1 MSDNGTILGPLTRT
15 WTYPSRCNLLFL
27 ADCPTCTIAVQAQ
40 QCNTASSIT
49 VESFEDLLC
58 WPPATK
64 SKAFK
69 PPISF
74 GGIYKPASECPQGYT
89 VACTAEGTTKS
100 DFEFQYEANEDEFIR
115 GCCPSGYE
123 CAKYGGTQTCESV
136 YSTGMTEVAS
146 CSSGSTVLKSL
157 GAPVQYRSMETGILR
172 IESVT
177 MHAPMFQLAGS
188 EPFEISSTSDSESV
202 FLTSSTTNLSSTSAE
217 TSTSSVEPDSRGGL
231 STGAQAG
238 IGVGVGVVGFGILG
252 AAFYLWRRRRRSKV
266 PSKSMLESSQLDSRE
281 VKPPGELGGTPL
293 APSQYAAAE
302 LDGTPV
308 RQELP

>member
-40 QCNTASSIT
+40 KCNTASSIT

-115 GCCPSGYE
+115 GCCPSL
-123 CAKYGGTQTCESV
+123 GTDDNA
-136 YSTGMTEVAS
+136 VA
-146 CSSGSTVLKSL
+146 TNV
-157 GAPVQYRSMETGILR
+157 PNMEAHKRVRVSIQ
-172 IESVT
+172 
-177 MHAPMFQLAGS
+177 QLAGS

>member
-1 MSDNGTILGPLTRT
+1 
-15 WTYPSRCNLLFL
+15 
-27 ADCPTCTIAVQAQ
+27 
-40 QCNTASSIT
+40 
-49 VESFEDLLC
+49 
-58 WPPATK
+58 
-64 SKAFK
+64 
-69 PPISF
+69 
-74 GGIYKPASECPQGYT
+74 
-89 VACTAEGTTKS
+89 
-100 DFEFQYEANEDEFIR
+100 
-115 GCCPSGYE
+115 
-123 CAKYGGTQTCESV
+123 
-136 YSTGMTEVAS
+136 MTEVAS

>member
-40 QCNTASSIT
+40 KCNTASSIT
-49 VESFEDLLC
+49 TNLGRSRASRIFYAGLQRRSQKHSSLLSVLEVFTN
-58 WPPATK
+58 PPANVPKDTRSLAQPKAQQKAISSSNTK
-64 SKAFK
+64 PMKMS
-69 PPISF
+69 S
-74 GGIYKPASECPQGYT
+74 SEAVVHLATNVPNM
-89 VACTAEGTTKS
+89 
-100 DFEFQYEANEDEFIR
+100 EAHKRVRVSI
-115 GCCPSGYE
+115 
-123 CAKYGGTQTCESV
+123 Q
-136 YSTGMTEVAS
+136 
-146 CSSGSTVLKSL
+146 
-157 GAPVQYRSMETGILR
+157 
-172 IESVT
+172 
-177 MHAPMFQLAGS
+177 QLAGS